1 LKGFLFLQTLE
12 NIITEHNLLETGNL
26 ELLAKQVVEGFI
38 TGLHKSPF
46 HGFSV
51 EFAEHRQYNPGESIK
66 HIDWK
71 LFGRTEKLYTKRYEE
86 ETNLRCYMVIDNSA
100 SMYFPTDEMSKINFA
115 TYSAACITYMLKKQ
129 RDAVG
134 LSILNDEI
142 VFQSPAKSSSVHVKM
157 IFNELNKLNAAKNVN
172 AGSKLAVGLHQ
183 IAESIQKRSMII
195 IFTDMFSTENM
206 ETLFEALQHLKYCKH
221 EVVLFHVQDKKFEID
236 FDFSKRPYLFIDSE
250 TGEKLKVFPNLVSND
265 YKKMFENF
273 KEEIKLKCAQL
284 KVDFVDAA
292 IQDNFNQIILTFLQ
306 KREKMK

>member
-1 LKGFLFLQTLE
+1 ME

-51 EFAEHRQYNPGESIK
+51 EFAEHRQYNSGESIK

-100 SMYFPTDEMSKINFA
+100 SMYFPTDGMSKINFA

-250 TGEKLKVFPNLVSND
+250 TGEKLKIFPNLVSND

-292 IQDNFNQIILTFLQ
+292 IQDNFNHIILTFLQ
-306 KREKMK
+306 NREKMK